1 MLKESAMLAPIR
13 AAAVLFLLLAFP
25 HAAFSQT
32 ASQPASQPSGTGI
45 ISGTVKL
52 GEAPAPGITLVLM
65 QDQGGRPAGRGPAQQ
80 QPNATQANPAQTNAA
95 QLGTVQAT
103 TDDKGTYT
111 FANVAAGKYRVA
123 PLTETLVVGGGDPRA
138 SGIAVTVSDGQA
150 VSQVDFR
157 LAPGGVIT
165 GRVTEHNGRPVIA
178 QRINLLLVGD
188 NGQPQP
194 FNGGNRF
201 GYETDDRGVYRVYGL
216 PAGRYLVSA
225 GTDINAGNRPGP
237 AVNRRSRYPLT
248 YHPNA
253 TDQAQAQVVELTA
266 GNVAENIDIALGEP
280 MKTYAVTGR
289 AVDAETGEP
298 VTIIPIN
305 VGRAIGGGRGG
316 APTMAPG
323 ASTSSGVTNTKGEF
337 RVTGLLPGHYAISVN
352 APGSDDT
359 ASDFYNDPVSF
370 DINGDDAGGV
380 EVKVHRGASVAGY
393 VIIDGSNDP
402 AVIAQLSQ
410 LIVSAVS
417 RAGQG
422 QGGRGGGGG
431 GASSGS
437 GRQGLSQVNP
447 DGSFRISGL
456 APGTVRLNLNGFGGP
471 GGAGGFTLMRI
482 ERNGAA
488 ITGDMPLASGEVVTG
503 VRIIVGYGT
512 GVIQGNV
519 TVAGTL
525 PAGTRMMLTA
535 RRTDS
540 ATPSNQNRPAQVD
553 GNGNFRI
560 EGLVSGT
567 YELRLTAITGG
578 FGGPGGGR
586 GFAGGRGGRGG
597 QQPTGGQQGGGVAMP
612 PVQIPEVRQTVAVVN
627 GQVAQARLT
636 LTVPQ

>member
-1 MLKESAMLAPIR
+1 
-13 AAAVLFLLLAFP
+13 
-25 HAAFSQT
+25 
-32 ASQPASQPSGTGI
+32 
-45 ISGTVKL
+45 
-52 GEAPAPGITLVLM
+52 
-65 QDQGGRPAGRGPAQQ
+65 
-80 QPNATQANPAQTNAA
+80 
-95 QLGTVQAT
+95 
-103 TDDKGTYT
+103 
-111 FANVAAGKYRVA
+111 
-123 PLTETLVVGGGDPRA
+123 
-138 SGIAVTVSDGQA
+138 
-150 VSQVDFR
+150 
-157 LAPGGVIT
+157 
-165 GRVTEHNGRPVIA
+165 
-178 QRINLLLVGD
+178 
-188 NGQPQP
+188 
-194 FNGGNRF
+194 
-201 GYETDDRGVYRVYGL
+201 
-216 PAGRYLVSA
+216 
-225 GTDINAGNRPGP
+225 
-237 AVNRRSRYPLT
+237 
-248 YHPNA
+248 
-253 TDQAQAQVVELTA
+253 
-266 GNVAENIDIALGEP
+266 
-280 MKTYAVTGR
+280 
-289 AVDAETGEP
+289 VDAEPGVP
-298 VTIIPIN
+298 VTFSPIN
-305 VGRAIGGGRGG
+305 VGWAMGGGRGG

-393 VIIDGSNDP
+393 VIIDGANDP